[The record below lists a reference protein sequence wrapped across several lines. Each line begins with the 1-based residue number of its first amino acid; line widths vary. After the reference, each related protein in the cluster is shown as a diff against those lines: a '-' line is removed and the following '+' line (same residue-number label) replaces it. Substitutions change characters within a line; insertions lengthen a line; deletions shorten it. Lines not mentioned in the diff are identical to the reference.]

1 MGIGRGGVSIPYF
14 SPANKA
20 PPVDEFSLI
29 FIHYCIRVLVVT
41 ATLLLDRVM
50 YGSWINFLKFNFLS
64 SEGDYYGTHPW
75 HWYFTQGFIVMIFT
89 FIPFSAAGIIIQW
102 KLSGLILW
110 VLGIYSLLGH
120 KEFRHLPC
128 VFLRYV
134 RLPLSIVS
142 YFPFPCFPI
151 FGKRKSKYLQS
162 HTLGMFYEERSI
174 FFSGHLFKE
183 H

>member
-75 HWYFTQGFIVMIFT
+75 HWYFTQGFTVMIFT
-89 FIPFSAAGIIIQW
+89 FIPFSAVGIIVSKQW

-128 VFLRYV
+128 FFFKICQAAFIYFFL
-134 RLPLSIVS
+134 
-142 YFPFPCFPI
+142 FPI
-151 FGKRKSKYLQS
+151 SMFSNFWEKEVQILAKSHPWYVL
-162 HTLGMFYEERSI
+162 
-174 FFSGHLFKE
+174 
-183 H
+183 